1 MKFEYFNPNPDAKTF
16 KSGKPKFWNRRDDV
30 IRAICK
36 VTNKSWA
43 DVYKELFEISV
54 SYNDM
59 INSKNVVNNYIDSIH
74 GNFVTLGKPKAG
86 EKRITIEEF
95 ANKYNEGTYILYL
108 RDYYVAIIDGVLYNT
123 ININSE
129 AVYSYWKLS

>member
-1 MKFEYFNPNPDAKTF
+1 M
-16 KSGKPKFWNRRDDV
+16 
-30 IRAICK
+30 
-36 VTNKSWA
+36 
-43 DVYKELFEISV
+43 YKELFEISV